1 MPEEAKKEEEKTV
14 DIDTSGPDVD
24 IKLPE
29 EKETIH
35 EATEDNTKSDDASEK
50 PSEQLDVRDSKD
62 DQESEK
68 KEEVKE
74 KQETRDE
81 KQEAET
87 KVEEK
92 KEEKQEL
99 EEYSQGVQK
108 RIAKLTKK
116 WREAERQK
124 EAALDYAKGVQAEH
138 SQLKTRISRLEP
150 SYVSAMESRVV
161 AGLQAAQAKLAK
173 ARDAGDIATE
183 VEAQKEIAKL
193 GVEESRVASLKQR
206 QAETK
211 EKEVKTPTLEQAI
224 APQQTP
230 DPKAEAWAEKNEWF
244 GKDSA
249 MTYTAFDLHKKLTEE
264 EGFDPK
270 SDEYY
275 AEVDKRMR
283 LDFPHKFVKTE
294 SKESTKPTQ
303 TVASATRSV
312 KPSRNTVRLTS
323 SQVAIAK
330 KLGVPLEEYAKQ
342 LRITKEA

>member
-1 MPEEAKKEEEKTV
+1 MYQQWRV
-14 DIDTSGPDVD
+14 
-24 IKLPE
+24 
-29 EKETIH
+29 
-35 EATEDNTKSDDASEK
+35 
-50 PSEQLDVRDSKD
+50 EQL
-62 DQESEK
+62 
-68 KEEVKE
+68 
-74 KQETRDE
+74 
-81 KQEAET
+81 
-87 KVEEK
+87 
-92 KEEKQEL
+92 
-99 EEYSQGVQK
+99 
-108 RIAKLTKK
+108 
-116 WREAERQK
+116 
-124 EAALDYAKGVQAEH
+124 LDYTLLRQN
-138 SQLKTRISRLEP
+138 Q
-150 SYVSAMESRVV
+150 
-161 AGLQAAQAKLAK
+161 
-173 ARDAGDIATE
+173 
-183 VEAQKEIAKL
+183 QK
-193 GVEESRVASLKQR
+193 

-230 DPKAEAWAEKNEWF
+230 DPKAEAWADKNEWF

-283 LDFPHKFVKTE
+283 LDFPHKFGKTE
-294 SKESTKPTQ
+294 SRESTKPTQ